1 MNFYSAFTK
10 QAELYKGKRLLLHSC
25 CAPCSSAVLELLC
38 PIFEVSV
45 LYYNPN
51 IFPEEE
57 YLLRK
62 NEQIR
67 FLDECCKSAGFIDC
81 DSSPSDFYEA
91 VNGYEHEKEG
101 GSRCELCFGLRLL
114 KTAETAV
121 QKGFDLFGTTLTVSP
136 HKNAEAVNAAGLA
149 AQEKTGAVFLVA
161 DFKKK
166 DGYKRSLELSRKFN
180 LYRQNYC
187 GCEFSKK

>member
-1 MNFYSAFTK
+1 MNFYSTFTK
-10 QAELYKGKRLLLHSC
+10 QAELYNGKRLLLHSC
-25 CAPCSSAVLELLC
+25 CAPCSSAILELLC

-81 DSSPSDFYEA
+81 DSSPSDFYDA
-91 VNGYEHEKEG
+91 VKGYEHEKEG